1 MTNCYK
7 NYLDDFFSTL
17 LEYRHSTNRL
27 NKVLKKDVEIYTKK
41 GAVIHSSSAL
51 IVSDWSGPTDNGWE
65 LNFHTGIFK
74 ETTKDNYESEI
85 DKILSREFC
94 LMYSQSFEALETFL
108 KNCLFNKQLK
118 DEDLKNYII
127 SLNNQENYKLSR
139 ESMPGG
145 EKLFSILKKA
155 GGKTF
160 KDFSKQNNKTIKF
173 TELWTVLSETRNS
186 ITHSSSKIKKSKLN
200 RSKHHFA
207 IFEYLFDSSEIED
220 SYLLIELDY
229 HKFDKLI
236 KSISE
241 FAFQILKTLSIEE
254 KIEWNVY

>member
-1 MTNCYK
+1 MTNYYK
-7 NYLDDFFSTL
+7 EYLDDFFSIL
-17 LEYRHSTNRL
+17 LDYRHSTNRL
-27 NKVLKKDVEIYTKK
+27 NKVLKRDVEIYTKK
-41 GAVIHSSSAL
+41 GAIIHSGSAL

-74 ETTKDNYESEI
+74 ETIKDNYESEI
-85 DKILSREFC
+85 NKILSRECC

-108 KNCLFNKQLK
+108 KDCLFSKQFR
-118 DEDLKNYII
+118 DEELKNYII
-127 SLNNQENYKLSR
+127 SLNNKENYKLSR

-160 KDFSKQNNKTIKF
+160 KDFSKQNNKNIKF
-173 TELWTVLSETRNS
+173 KELWTVLSETRHS
-186 ITHSSSKIKKSKLN
+186 ITHSNSKIKKSKLN
-200 RSKHHFA
+200 SSKHHLA
-207 IFEYLFDSSEIED
+207 IFEYLFDSSETDDNNI
-220 SYLLIELDY
+220 LIELDY

-236 KSISE
+236 KNISE
-241 FAFQILKTLSIEE
+241 FAYQILKTLSIEE